1 MFIPT
6 TKEELN
12 KLGWDQLDVILVS
25 GDTYIDSPYSGMA
38 IVGQLLLQQGY
49 KVGIIAQPDCQ
60 SDKDITRLGE
70 PKLFWGVSSGL
81 VDSMVANYTAIKK
94 VS

>member
-6 TKEELN
+6 TKEELK
-12 KLGWDQLDVILVS
+12 KLNWNELDIILVS

-38 IVGQLLLQQGY
+38 IIGQLLIQKGY
-49 KVGIIAQPDCQ
+49 RVGIIAQPDFE

-81 VDSMVANYTAIKK
+81 VDSMVAKLYST
-94 VS
+94 